1 MIDHTNI
8 YHPCLFCW
16 SMFRAVCRMSLNAG
30 RVRASVVDVLDVWH
44 QVPLLS
50 SSVGKKM
57 SRIGPWFSYDG
68 WMIIKL
74 IFHWWLDDWSNSFNL
89 LRPPRFAFRMP
100 GTKALEISIVCCCRE
115 IVERKGA
122 NYLGIILLDPPRAG
136 YLTPTKHRSPAG
148 GAAEHRSLRAFGHQV
163 LSRPTHGGTSGTRGD
178 SATKTSSTN

>member
-1 MIDHTNI
+1 
-8 YHPCLFCW
+8 
-16 SMFRAVCRMSLNAG
+16 
-30 RVRASVVDVLDVWH
+30 
-44 QVPLLS
+44 
-50 SSVGKKM
+50 
-57 SRIGPWFSYDG
+57 
-68 WMIIKL
+68 
-74 IFHWWLDDWSNSFNL
+74 
-89 LRPPRFAFRMP
+89 MP

-178 SATKTSSTN
+178 SAKKHRQQTSTEHKDDKRSVCLGFLMESIGLAMQNDILPFYNTCVKRFSFHSAAIDPFI